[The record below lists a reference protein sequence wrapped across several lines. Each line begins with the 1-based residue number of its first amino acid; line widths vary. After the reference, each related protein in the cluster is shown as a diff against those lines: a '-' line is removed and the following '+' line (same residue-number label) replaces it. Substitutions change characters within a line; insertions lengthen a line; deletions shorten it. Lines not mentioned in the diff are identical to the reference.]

1 MKNIKTDIYSNDF
14 EDFSTFLIISSKELS
29 FINNLIMH
37 LEKHFR
43 HNQSSIKLGFTISER
58 WDNDVDMPLKFNITI
73 QGKQELN
80 NKNIA
85 DFFNIWDSFIIP
97 GCKSGSPLT
106 TLKYFLNRSGSP
118 LTTLKYFLNKLT
130 NEKIT
135 FENRKG
141 IYEKW
146 FNNFFDQYPE
156 KKLISKKEI
165 KNYCQNI
172 DVENL
177 NPVAFFYNN
186 AYFPLLYSNNS
197 FGRETSLEYLF
208 EKDIENISN
217 FLQEIQDYIFYNNEK
232 NQINSDYQA
241 KLEIIYSDNKRFYRL
256 NDNTKHL
263 GSILCLKLENKNMS
277 EIFYCQLSSV
287 FFSFKESEKKE
298 MIVSSD
304 LNDFDKLPLKIRYRI
319 MNVRMLHGKKG
330 GIKVKSLEQYMIEK
344 AKEEN
349 IIIENLFVSEN
360 NNINLK
366 VRL

>member
-1 MKNIKTDIYSNDF
+1 MKNIKTGIYSNDF

-37 LEKHFR
+37 VEKHFR

-106 TLKYFLNRSGSP
+106 TLKYFLN
-118 LTTLKYFLNKLT
+118 KLT

-186 AYFPLLYSNNS
+186 AYLPLLYSNNS

-232 NQINSDYQA
+232 NQIKSDYQA
-241 KLEIIYSDNKRFYRL
+241 KLKIIYSDNKRFYRL

-277 EIFYCQLSSV
+277 EVFYCQLSSV
-287 FFSFKESEKKE
+287 FFSFKESEEKE

-319 MNVRMLHGKKG
+319 INVSMLHGKKG
-330 GIKVKSLEQYMIEK
+330 GIKVKSLEHYMIEK